1 MLGVQGIWLSQ
12 HFYDLPTMGA
22 VELHVKI
29 WGPRQNQVLTTAKPL
44 NLILTLEGSTVSLP

>member
-22 VELHVKI
+22 VELCVKI